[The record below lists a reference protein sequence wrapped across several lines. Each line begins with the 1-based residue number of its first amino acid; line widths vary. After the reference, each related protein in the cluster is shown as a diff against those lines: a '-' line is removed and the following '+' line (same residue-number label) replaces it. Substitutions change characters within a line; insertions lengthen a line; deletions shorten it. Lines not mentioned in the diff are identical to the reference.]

1 MKNKEL
7 ISKIQNR
14 VKGNTLNLKKPFI
27 IDYGEGLVT
36 MTVLGK
42 EDGEMC
48 VQSDTWVVP
57 LTELTNKEL
66 VQLRKCI

>member
-14 VKGNTLNLKKPFI
+14 VKGDTITLKKPVI
-27 IDYGEGLVT
+27 IDYGDGPVE
-36 MTVLGK
+36 MTEIGS
-42 EDGEMC
+42 DNGEMC
-48 VQSDTWVVP
+48 VQSASWVVP

-66 VQLRKCI
+66 VQLRKSI